1 MPAHDSLEAVLPLA
15 PLQEGLF
22 FHAQSALGGTDEY
35 VSQAALRLDGPLD
48 TTRLLAACR
57 AAVQRHAA
65 LRASFLQRKNGRTVQ
80 LVHREVTVPCT
91 ELDLSDEEETGPRL
105 ARHLLDE
112 RTRGFDLGRPPLI
125 RFSLLRTA
133 AERHV
138 LVLTHHHILL
148 DGWSLS
154 GVLADLLALYAA
166 GDDHLLPRPVPVTG
180 YLSWLAKQDTA
191 ASLAAW
197 RTALTGLAEPTLTAP
212 GLAPARTLPD
222 LTVAELAPQR
232 TAALLRAARDRG
244 LTLNTVA
251 QVAWALV
258 LASVTGSTDVVFGQ
272 TVSVRSAPVARIQDM
287 VGLLVNS
294 VPVRVRLDPGESLG
308 ALLDRVQREQSALAE
323 HHHTGLS
330 DIQRASGH
338 GTLFDTFLSLG
349 DPGAGAAPARSVDG
363 LRIAPLTDEPEQSAD
378 QGARGST
385 HYPLSLVVVPGER
398 LRLELTHRGEV
409 FTERQARELLDRMAA
424 ALDAVVTAPHTPVA
438 AVDLPGTAG
447 SAALPDPHTPAR
459 GPAPDTTL
467 PALFEEQARRTPG
480 RVALSDRH
488 RALGYRE
495 VNTAANRLARALV
508 ARGIGPEDTVA
519 VMLSHGTE
527 LVVVLL
533 AVLKAGAAYLPI
545 DAALPAER
553 VAFMLED
560 ARPAVIVADGPPDS
574 LPHGAVSPAGLAAD
588 QYPGT
593 DLTDADRVR
602 PLGPDNG
609 AYVIY
614 TSGSTGR
621 PKGVQVEHRA
631 MTAYLEFARH
641 AYPGLAGTAVV
652 QSPISFDFTV
662 TGVFGT
668 LTAGGRLHM
677 AALGDPAPDG
687 LGRPS
692 FTKVTPSQLPL
703 LTTTHTWLSPTRDLV
718 IGGEQ
723 LTGEAL
729 GAWRVE
735 NTHATAVNE
744 YGPTEATVG
753 CMEYRIGPADT
764 VAPGAVPVG
773 RPVPGTAV
781 HVLDPWLRPVPA
793 GTPGEVYLAGPNLAR
808 GYVRRPGTTAQRFV
822 ANPFGAPGE
831 RMYLTG
837 DIARWGHDG
846 QLVYL
851 GRNDGQLK
859 VRGQRVE
866 PTEIEA
872 AVCAHPAVRHC
883 AVDTRN
889 GPKTHR
895 LVAYV
900 VLDGDPGPQALREH
914 AAARLPASLVPDA
927 FVPVTE
933 IPLTSNG
940 KLDRAALTAITLTT
954 GDEAAAGRPP
964 RSETERLLCRLFSEV
979 LHTEVRSVDDGFF
992 ELGGDSIMSL
1002 QLVARARAEGLE
1014 LSARQIFEHRTVAEL
1029 AAVCGPLAPGRTP
1042 VRHDEGTGRFPAPPI
1057 VHRLRELSGPIASFN
1072 QSALLAVP
1080 ARLGLQRLVAA
1091 VQALLDR
1098 HDALRLQLTD
1108 GVELSVPPAGAV
1120 EARGCVHR
1128 VDISGDRT
1136 PEAVI
1141 ADHAARAAERLDP
1154 RAGHLV
1160 EVVWYDAG
1168 DRPGRLLVMIHHL
1181 AVDAVSWRILLPD
1194 LHAAWVAAGTGEPAL
1209 PAPVPTSL
1217 RRWCRALS
1225 EAAVTP
1231 RFTAQLDRW
1240 RRILAEAGPQLTD
1253 RASDPERDVHGTA
1266 RTLTVELPP
1275 AQAEA
1280 LLTAL
1285 PAAVRTSAEDVLLT
1299 ALAVAAARLGA
1310 GDNGL
1315 LLDLEG
1321 HGRQDL
1327 GGLDLSRT
1335 VGWLTTLHPVLLA
1348 PGTTALDDAS
1358 LLRALK
1364 TVKEQLRDM
1373 PDHGIGYGLLRHLND
1388 RGRAVLGALPGPQVA
1403 FNYLGRYTADGGSE
1417 WRPVAESAAPPTH
1430 PGMPLAH
1437 PLEINAVAEDHGGG
1451 PRLTANWT
1459 WAPALLPER
1468 QIRRLADE
1476 WTTVLHALADLA
1488 DRGAAHGLTP
1498 SDVPLV
1504 RVTQD
1509 ELESLEGDGP
1519 VADVLPLS
1527 PAQQGLLFHAHY
1539 EHGGPDVHTVQTVLD
1554 LEGDL
1559 DAARLRAACLAL
1571 VRRHEALRARFT
1583 LLPSGEPVQVLA
1595 DRVDV
1600 PWSERDVRGA
1610 GTAVVAQTLLE
1621 ERLRPFD
1628 LARAP
1633 LLRWLLL
1640 RQDTHRHSL
1649 VLTHHHILTDGR
1661 STAILLHELAHLYRN
1676 GANAAR
1682 ELPDPVPYRRHYA
1695 WLQRQ
1700 DTAAAVTAARA
1711 AWRKTLSGAEPT
1723 LLAPYDDTAR
1733 VRALPEQSAMEL
1745 AEDTT
1750 AALRTLARDH
1760 GVTLNTVVQ
1769 VAWALTLHHLTGADD
1784 VVFGATASI
1793 RTPEVPGHEDLVGLL
1808 INTVPVRIR
1817 LDARAALGELLR
1829 DVHRDQA
1836 ELAAFRHLS
1845 LGDILRETGTGRL
1858 FDTCLVFENYAAPRP
1873 DGADPHP
1880 AALRITGM
1888 DGHDPYH
1895 YPVKLAVTPEQRLHL
1910 SFGHRPDL
1918 VPESVAEQLAR
1929 LFPALL
1935 RAMAAASSSAV
1946 GELMLDPDAL
1956 QRTRDDL
1963 AAHIAHVLGAE
1974 RAGPDDDFF
1983 DQGADSLTVLRL
1995 TARINAAFGRDLDV
2009 RTVAERR
2016 TARRLAPLCVSGA
2029 VVPPTTPTSRSM
2041 TKGTR

>member
-1 MPAHDSLEAVLPLA
+1 MLAHDSLEAVLPLA

-35 VSQAALRLDGPLD
+35 VSQAALCLDGPLD
-48 TTRLLAACR
+48 APRLLAACR
-57 AAVQRHAA
+57 TAVQRHAA

-80 LVHREVTVPCT
+80 LVHRKVTVPCT
-91 ELDLSDEEETGPRL
+91 KLDLSGEEDGGPRL
-105 ARHLLDE
+105 VRHLLDE
-112 RTRGFDLGRPPLI
+112 RQRGFDLGRPPLI

-133 AERHV
+133 ADRHV
-138 LVLTHHHILL
+138 LALTHHHILL

-154 GVLADLLALYAA
+154 VVLADVLAIYGA
-166 GDDHLLPRPVPVTG
+166 GDDRLLPRPVPVTG
-180 YLSWLAKQDTA
+180 YLSWLAKQDTD

-197 RTALTGLAEPTLTAP
+197 RTALTGLAEPVLTAP
-212 GLAPARTLPD
+212 GLGPAHTLPD
-222 LTVAELAPQR
+222 LTVAELAPER
-232 TAALLRAARDRG
+232 TAALLRAARERG

-258 LASVTGSTDVVFGQ
+258 LTSVTGSTDVVFGQ
-272 TVSVRSAPVARIQDM
+272 TVSARSAPAARIQDM

-294 VPVRVRLDPGESLG
+294 VPVRVRLDPAESLG
-308 ALLDRVQREQSALAE
+308 ALLDRVQREQSALAD
-323 HHHTGLS
+323 HHHVGLS

-338 GTLFDTFLSLG
+338 STLFDTFLSLG
-349 DPGAGAAPARSVDG
+349 DPGTGAALVRSADG
-363 LRIAPLTDEPEQSAD
+363 LRIALLTDDLEQSAG

-385 HYPLSLVVVPGER
+385 HYPLSLVVVPGDR

-409 FTERQARELLDRMAA
+409 FTERQAREVLDRMTA
-424 ALDAVVTAPHTPVA
+424 ALDAVVTAPGAQAA
-438 AVDLPGTAG
+438 AVDLGTAG
-447 SAALPDPHTPAR
+447 PAALPDPYTPAR

-467 PALFEEQARRTPG
+467 PALFEEQARRTPE

-488 RALGYRE
+488 GTLGYRE
-495 VNTAANRLARALV
+495 VNSAANRLARALV
-508 ARGIGPEDTVA
+508 ARGIGAEDTVA
-519 VMLSHGTE
+519 VMLPHGTE

-560 ARPAVIVADGPPDS
+560 ARPAAIVANGPADS
-574 LPHGAVSPAGLAAD
+574 MPHPAVSPAGLAAD

-621 PKGVQVEHRA
+621 PKGVQIEHRA

-641 AYPGLAGTAVV
+641 AYPGLGETAVV

-692 FTKVTPSQLPL
+692 VTKATPSQLPL
-703 LTTTHTWLSPTRDLV
+703 LATTHPWLNPTRDLV

-729 GAWRVE
+729 RAWRDG
-735 NTHATAVNE
+735 NAHATAVNE

-753 CMEYRIGPADT
+753 CMEYRIGPKDAI
-764 VAPGAVPVG
+764 APGAVPVG

-793 GTPGEVYLAGPNLAR
+793 GTTGEVYLAGPNLAR
-808 GYVRRPGTTAQRFV
+808 GYVRRPGITAQRFV

-831 RMYLTG
+831 RMYRTG

-872 AVCAHPAVRHC
+872 VLCGHPAVRHC
-883 AVDTRN
+883 AVDTQN

-927 FVPVTE
+927 FVPVPE
-933 IPLTSNG
+933 IPLTPNG
-940 KLDRAALTAITLTT
+940 KLDRPALPAVAPTA
-954 GDEAAAGRPP
+954 GDEAAPGRPP
-964 RSETERLLCRLFSEV
+964 RSETERLLCGLFSEV
-979 LHTEVRSVDDGFF
+979 LHTEVHSLDDGFF

-1002 QLVARARAEGLE
+1002 QLVAKARAAGLE
-1014 LSARQIFEHRTVAEL
+1014 LSARQVSEHHTVAEL
-1029 AAVCGPLAPGRTP
+1029 AAVCGPLAPDRPP

-1057 VHRLRELSGPIASFN
+1057 VHRLRELGGPITSFN
-1072 QSALLAVP
+1072 QSTLLAVP
-1080 ARLGLQRLVAA
+1080 SRLGLQRLVTA

-1098 HDALRLQLTD
+1098 HDALRLRLTD
-1108 GVELSVPPAGAV
+1108 DFDLSVPPAGAV

-1168 DRPGRLLVMIHHL
+1168 DRPGRLLAMIHHL
-1181 AVDAVSWRILLPD
+1181 AVDAVSWRVLLPD

-1217 RRWCRALS
+1217 RRWCLALS
-1225 EAAVTP
+1225 EAAATP

-1240 RRILAEAGPQLTD
+1240 RRTLSEAGPQLTD
-1253 RASDPERDVHGTA
+1253 HPADPERDVHGTA

-1275 AQAEA
+1275 ERTQA
-1280 LLTAL
+1280 LLTTL
-1285 PAAVRTSAEDVLLT
+1285 PAALRAGAEDVLLT

-1310 GDNGL
+1310 GGNGL

-1321 HGRQDL
+1321 HGRQDI

-1348 PGTTALDDAS
+1348 PGTIGVDDAS

-1364 TVKEQLRDM
+1364 TVKEQLRDV
-1373 PDHGIGYGLLRHLND
+1373 PDHGIGYGLLHHLHD
-1388 RGRAVLGALPGPQVA
+1388 QGRAVLGALPRAQVA
-1403 FNYLGRYTADGGSE
+1403 FNYLGRYTADGETE

-1437 PLEINAVAEDHGGG
+1437 PLEINAVAEDHGAG

-1468 QIRRLADE
+1468 RIRRLADE
-1476 WTTVLHALADLA
+1476 WTAVLHAFADLA
-1488 DRGAAHGLTP
+1488 ERDAAHGLTP

-1504 RVTQD
+1504 RITQE
-1509 ELESLEGDGP
+1509 ELESLEAGGP
-1519 VADVLPLS
+1519 VTDVLPLS

-1539 EHGGPDVHTVQTVLD
+1539 AHGAPDVHTVQTVLE
-1554 LEGDL
+1554 LAGDL
-1559 DAARLRAACLAL
+1559 DASRLRASCLAL
-1571 VRRHEALRARFT
+1571 VRRHEALRARFP

-1595 DRVDV
+1595 DRIDV
-1600 PWSERDVRGA
+1600 PWAERDLRGA
-1610 GTAVVAQTLLE
+1610 SPAAREHAVLE

-1640 RQDTHRHSL
+1640 RHDTHRHSL
-1649 VLTHHHILTDGR
+1649 VLTQHHILTDGR
-1661 STAILLHELAHLYRN
+1661 ATAILLHDLAHLYRN
-1676 GANAAR
+1676 GANAR
-1682 ELPDPVPYRRHYA
+1682 GLPDPVPYRRHYA

-1700 DTAAAVTAARA
+1700 DTDAALTAARA
-1711 AWRKTLSGAEPT
+1711 VWRKALSGAEPT
-1723 LLAPYDDTAR
+1723 LLAPYGDTAR
-1733 VRALPEQSAMEL
+1733 VRALPEQRVTEL

-1750 AALRTLARDH
+1750 AALRALARDQ

-1769 VAWALTLHHLTGADD
+1769 VAWALTLHHLTGSDD
-1784 VVFGATASI
+1784 VVFGGTASI

-1817 LDARAALGELLR
+1817 LDPCAPLGELLR
-1829 DVHRDQA
+1829 AVHGEQA
-1836 ELAAFRHLS
+1836 ELAGFRHLS
-1845 LGDILRETGTGRL
+1845 LGDIQREAGTGQL
-1858 FDTCLVFENYAAPRP
+1858 FDTCLVFENYATAPPVAADPRP
-1873 DGADPHP
+1873 DS
-1880 AALRITGM
+1880 LRITGM

-1895 YPVKLAVTPEQRLHL
+1895 YPVKLAVTPEERLHL

-1918 VPESVAEQLAR
+1918 VPESVAGHLAH
-1929 LFPALL
+1929 LLPALL
-1935 RAMAAASSSAV
+1935 RALAAARSAAV
-1946 GELMLDPDAL
+1946 GDLMLDPPAL
-1956 QRTRDDL
+1956 RRTRDDL
-1963 AAHIAHVLGAE
+1963 AAHAAQVLGAE
-1974 RAGPDDDFF
+1974 RLGPDDDFF

-1995 TARINAAFGRDLDV
+1995 TARINAVFGRGLDV
-2009 RTVAERR
+2009 RTVVERR
-2016 TARRLAPLCVSGA
+2016 TARRLAPLCVSDA
-2029 VVPPTTPTSRSM
+2029 AVPPLTSTSRSM
-2041 TKGTR
+2041 TKGTH